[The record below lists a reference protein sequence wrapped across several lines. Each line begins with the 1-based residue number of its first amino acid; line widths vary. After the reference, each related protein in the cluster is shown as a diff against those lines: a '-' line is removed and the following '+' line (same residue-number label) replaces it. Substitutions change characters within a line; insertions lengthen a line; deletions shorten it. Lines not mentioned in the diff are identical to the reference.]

1 MNNGSRAPA
10 KWSKAWTVGLG
21 LLVVVALAAWTPAWA
36 GAPTDQLKGAV
47 DRIVQILEDPSM
59 KAEAKAAERRAAIR
73 KEAEQVFDFQETA
86 KRALGPHWQ
95 NLSEAE
101 RNEFVSLFAD
111 LLERSYISKIEQYSG
126 EKVTYAGDS
135 VASGAATVKTRFT
148 TSKGTDVPIDYR
160 MLSKGDRWL
169 VYDVNI
175 EGISLIGNYRTQFNK
190 IIQTSS
196 FQDLVAKMKSRQSDF
211 GAPSAPG
218 GKPKS

>member
-1 MNNGSRAPA
+1 MHTGSTARA
-10 KWSKAWTVGLG
+10 KCWRAWTLGLG
-21 LLVVVALAAWTPAWA
+21 LMVALAAWSPAWA
-36 GAPTDQLKGAV
+36 GAPTDQLKGSV
-47 DRIVQILEDPSM
+47 EKIIQILEDPAL
-59 KAEAKAAERRAAIR
+59 KPEDKAAERRAAIR

-95 NLSEAE
+95 GLSEAD
-101 RNEFVSLFAD
+101 RKEFVSLFAD

-135 VASGAATVKTRFT
+135 VSAGAATVKTRFT

-160 MLSKGDRWL
+160 MLAKGDRWL

-196 FQDLVAKMKSRQSDF
+196 FQELVAKMKNRQSDF
-211 GAPSAPG
+211 GAP